1 MAVSCFLAYE
11 LEECT
16 CSHDGSGEECEPG
29 SIEDMIAYTL
39 LEDTWMYLLESMGR
53 FHG

>member
-11 LEECT
+11 LEK
-16 CSHDGSGEECEPG
+16 CEPG

-39 LEDTWMYLLESMGR
+39 LEDTYVISWNSMSHGYMYAMLA
-53 FHG
+53 